1 MKKQTEQTQKLT
13 EENSELKD
21 QLQQIHEITTPK
33 KPKRK
38 ILHLPKKNK

>member
-1 MKKQTEQTQKLT
+1 MKKQTEQEQKLT
-13 EENSELKD
+13 TENGELKD
-21 QLQQIHEITTPK
+21 QIQQIHEASAP